1 MSLQIVMSA
10 AVENGMRLA
19 SVEFAKQVINQLH
32 SEGALTCDIDTAIR
46 MFDFENV
53 SMASK
58 RSVAMKKVRAGQKSS
73 GKASSVA
80 IRSKPEMTLPFC
92 GTVESSW
99 CQGIR
104 FNKGLHTQCT
114 NGPLTDCKY
123 CKTCQKSALNSA
135 SSKPQYGDI
144 SDRLTGALLEYRDPK
159 GKLTTCYANV
169 AKKEG
174 WDVAR
179 AQEVATA
186 YGWTIPE
193 DQLTVKVKK
202 TGRPASTKPKKK
214 VGKKGRPA
222 KVKTSEEMTMDDQI
236 AKLVAE
242 AADDVLSVTSESS
255 AKKVVRVKKVK
266 KAKKPKKT
274 DEQKAQ
280 EAEAKK
286 VEAEAK
292 KQAKK
297 AEAEAKKLL
306 KAQEAEAKK
315 LLKAQEAEAKK
326 LAKKAEAEAKKALK
340 AKEAEAKK
348 LAKKAEAEAK
358 KALKAKEAEAK
369 KALKAKEAE
378 EKKLLK
384 AKEAEEKK
392 LKKKA
397 EAEEKKLA
405 KKAEAEAK
413 KVLKAKAVEDEKKAD
428 LKPELTMEAV
438 EQLQATIA
446 EEDDEEEEEDIVLD
460 ASTPKKEIDG
470 TEYYVTK
477 AYGFPAVLF
486 DQEGEC
492 IGAYDEITGEIQE
505 LSFEE

>member
-10 AVENGMRLA
+10 AVENGMRQA
-19 SVEFAKQVINQLH
+19 SIEFAKQVINQLH
-32 SEGALTCDIDTAIR
+32 SEGALTCDIETAFR
-46 MFDFENV
+46 MFDFESV
-53 SMASK
+53 SIASK

-80 IRSKPEMTLPFC
+80 IRSKPEMVLPFC
-92 GTVESSW
+92 GEVETSW
-99 CQGIR
+99 CQGVR
-104 FNKGLHTQCT
+104 FNHGLHTQCT
-114 NGPLTDCKY
+114 NGPQTDCKY
-123 CKTCQKSALNSA
+123 CKTCQKSAANSA
-135 SSKPQYGDI
+135 SGKPQYGDI
-144 SDRLTGALLEYRDPK
+144 SDRLTGPLLEYRDPK

-169 AKKEG
+169 AKKLG
-174 WDVAR
+174 LDIAR

-193 DQLTVKVKK
+193 DQLTVKLKK

-266 KAKKPKKT
+266 KVKKAKKPKKT

-286 VEAEAK
+286 AEAEAK
-292 KQAKK
+292 KLLKAKEAEAKKLLKAKEAEEKKLLKAKEAEAKKLLKAQEAEAKKLAKAKEAEEKKLKKK

-315 LLKAQEAEAKK
+315 LLKAKEAEEKK
-326 LAKKAEAEAKKALK
+326 QAKKAEAEAKKL
-340 AKEAEAKK
+340 
-348 LAKKAEAEAK
+348 
-358 KALKAKEAEAK
+358 
-369 KALKAKEAE
+369 
-378 EKKLLK
+378 
-384 AKEAEEKK
+384 
-392 LKKKA
+392 
-397 EAEEKKLA
+397 
-405 KKAEAEAK
+405 
-413 KVLKAKAVEDEKKAD
+413 LKAKAVEDEKKAD

-446 EEDDEEEEEDIVLD
+446 EEDDEEEEDIVLD
-460 ASTPKKEIDG
+460 ASTPKVEIDG
-470 TEYYVTK
+470 TEYYMTK
-477 AYGFPAVLF
+477 AYGFSAVLF

-492 IGAYDEITGEIQE
+492 IGAYDETTGEIQE

>member
-10 AVENGMRLA
+10 AVENGMRQA
-19 SVEFAKQVINQLH
+19 SIEFAKHVINQLD
-32 SEGALTCDIDTAIR
+32 SEGALTCDIETAFR
-46 MFDFENV
+46 MFDFESV
-53 SMASK
+53 SIASA
-58 RSVAMKKVRAGQKSS
+58 RSVAMKKVRAVQKSS

-80 IRSKPEMTLPFC
+80 IRSKPEMVLPFC
-92 GTVESSW
+92 GEVETSW
-99 CQGIR
+99 CQGVR
-104 FNKGLHTQCT
+104 FNHGLHTQCT
-114 NGPLTDCKY
+114 NGSQTDCKY
-123 CKTCQKSALNSA
+123 CKTCQKSATNSA
-135 SSKPQYGDI
+135 SGKPQYGDI
-144 SDRLTGALLEYRDPK
+144 SDRLTGPLLEYRDPK

-169 AKKEG
+169 AKKLG
-174 WDVAR
+174 LDIAR

-193 DQLTVKVKK
+193 DQLTVNHKK
-202 TGRPASTKPKKK
+202 SGRPASTKPKKK

-286 VEAEAK
+286 AEAEAKKLAKAKEAEEKKLAKAKEVEEK

-297 AEAEAKKLL
+297 AEAEAKKL
-306 KAQEAEAKK
+306 
-315 LLKAQEAEAKK
+315 
-326 LAKKAEAEAKKALK
+326 
-340 AKEAEAKK
+340 
-348 LAKKAEAEAK
+348 
-358 KALKAKEAEAK
+358 
-369 KALKAKEAE
+369 
-378 EKKLLK
+378 
-384 AKEAEEKK
+384 
-392 LKKKA
+392 
-397 EAEEKKLA
+397 
-405 KKAEAEAK
+405 
-413 KVLKAKAVEDEKKAD
+413 LKAKAVEDEKKAD

-446 EEDDEEEEEDIVLD
+446 EEDDEEEEDIVLD
-460 ASTPKKEIDG
+460 ASTPKVEIDG

-486 DQEGEC
+486 DEEGEC
-492 IGAYDEITGEIQE
+492 IGAYDETTGEIQE

>member
-10 AVENGMRLA
+10 AVENGMRQA
-19 SVEFAKQVINQLH
+19 SIEFAKQVINQLN
-32 SEGALTCDIDTAIR
+32 SEGALTCDIETAFR
-46 MFDFENV
+46 MFDFESV
-53 SMASK
+53 SIASK

-73 GKASSVA
+73 GKSSSVA
-80 IRSKPEMTLPFC
+80 IRSKPEMVLPFC
-92 GTVESSW
+92 GEVETSW
-99 CQGIR
+99 CQGVR
-104 FNKGLHTQCT
+104 FNHGLHTQCT
-114 NGPLTDCKY
+114 NGPQTDCKY
-123 CKTCQKSALNSA
+123 CKTCQKSAANSA
-135 SSKPQYGDI
+135 SGKPQYGDI
-144 SDRLTGALLEYRDPK
+144 SDRLTGPLLEYRDPK

-169 AKKEG
+169 AKKLG
-174 WDVAR
+174 LDIAR

-202 TGRPASTKPKKK
+202 TGRPASNKPKKK

-266 KAKKPKKT
+266 KAKKAKKPKKT

-286 VEAEAK
+286 AET
-292 KQAKK
+292 
-297 AEAEAKKLL
+297 EAKKL
-306 KAQEAEAKK
+306 
-315 LLKAQEAEAKK
+315 
-326 LAKKAEAEAKKALK
+326 
-340 AKEAEAKK
+340 
-348 LAKKAEAEAK
+348 
-358 KALKAKEAEAK
+358 
-369 KALKAKEAE
+369 
-378 EKKLLK
+378 
-384 AKEAEEKK
+384 
-392 LKKKA
+392 
-397 EAEEKKLA
+397 
-405 KKAEAEAK
+405 
-413 KVLKAKAVEDEKKAD
+413 LKAKAVEDEKQAD
-428 LKPELTMEAV
+428 LKSELTMEAV

-446 EEDDEEEEEDIVLD
+446 EEDDEEEEDIVLD
-460 ASTPKKEIDG
+460 EATPKVEIDG

-477 AYGFPAVLF
+477 AYGFSAVLF

-492 IGAYDEITGEIQE
+492 IGAYDETTGEIQE

>member
-10 AVENGMRLA
+10 AVENGMRQA
-19 SVEFAKQVINQLH
+19 SVEFARGVINQLH
-32 SEGALTCDIDTAIR
+32 SEGALTCDIETAFR
-46 MFDFENV
+46 MFDFDSV
-53 SMASK
+53 SIASK

-73 GKASSVA
+73 EKVSSVA
-80 IRSKPEMTLPFC
+80 IRSKPEMVLPFC
-92 GTVESSW
+92 GEVETSW
-99 CQGIR
+99 CQGVR
-104 FNKGLHTQCT
+104 FNHGLHTQCT
-114 NGPLTDCKY
+114 NGPQSDCKY
-123 CKTCQKSALNSA
+123 CKTCHKSASNSA
-135 SSKPQYGDI
+135 SGKPQYGDI
-144 SDRLTGALLEYRDPK
+144 SDRLTGPLLEYRDPK

-169 AKKEG
+169 AKKLG
-174 WDVAR
+174 LDIAR

-255 AKKVVRVKKVK
+255 VKKVVRVKKVK
-266 KAKKPKKT
+266 KAKKVKKVKKVKKAKKT

-286 VEAEAK
+286 
-292 KQAKK
+292 
-297 AEAEAKKLL
+297 L
-306 KAQEAEAKK
+306 
-315 LLKAQEAEAKK
+315 
-326 LAKKAEAEAKKALK
+326 
-340 AKEAEAKK
+340 
-348 LAKKAEAEAK
+348 
-358 KALKAKEAEAK
+358 
-369 KALKAKEAE
+369 LKAKEAE

-384 AKEAEEKK
+384 AKEAEAKKLLKAKEAEAKKLLKAKEAQEKK
-392 LKKKA
+392 LLKAKEA
-397 EAEEKKLA
+397 EAKKQA

-413 KVLKAKAVEDEKKAD
+413 KQAKKAQEAEAKKLLKAKEVEEENKAD
-428 LKPELTMEAV
+428 MKPELTMEAV

-446 EEDDEEEEEDIVLD
+446 EEDDEAEEEDDIVLD
-460 ASTPKKEIDG
+460 ESTPTVEIDG

-477 AYGFPAVLF
+477 AYGLSAVLF

-505 LSFEE
+505 LTFDE

>member
-1 MSLQIVMSA
+1 
-10 AVENGMRLA
+10 MRQA
-19 SVEFAKQVINQLH
+19 SIEFAKQVINQLN
-32 SEGALTCDIDTAIR
+32 SEGALTCDIETAFR
-46 MFDFENV
+46 MFDFESV
-53 SMASK
+53 SIASK

-80 IRSKPEMTLPFC
+80 IRSKPEMVLPFC
-92 GTVESSW
+92 GEVETSW
-99 CQGIR
+99 CQGVR
-104 FNKGLHTQCT
+104 FNHGLHTQCT
-114 NGPLTDCKY
+114 NGPQTDCKY
-123 CKTCQKSALNSA
+123 CKTCQKSASNSA
-135 SSKPQYGDI
+135 SGKPQYGDI
-144 SDRLTGALLEYRDPK
+144 SDRLTGPLLEYRDPK

-169 AKKEG
+169 AKKLG
-174 WDVAR
+174 LDIAR

-193 DQLTVKVKK
+193 DQLTVKAKK
-202 TGRPASTKPKKK
+202 TGRPGSTKPKKK

-266 KAKKPKKT
+266 KVKKAKKPKKT

-286 VEAEAK
+286 AEAEAKKLLKAKEAEEK

-306 KAQEAEAKK
+306 KA
-315 LLKAQEAEAKK
+315 
-326 LAKKAEAEAKKALK
+326 
-340 AKEAEAKK
+340 KEAEEKK
-348 LAKKAEAEAK
+348 L
-358 KALKAKEAEAK
+358 
-369 KALKAKEAE
+369 LKAKEAE

-397 EAEEKKLA
+397 EAEAKKLAKAKEAEEKKQA

-413 KVLKAKAVEDEKKAD
+413 KLLKAKAVEDEKQAD

-446 EEDDEEEEEDIVLD
+446 EEDDEEEDIVLD
-460 ASTPKKEIDG
+460 ASTPKVEIDG

-492 IGAYDEITGEIQE
+492 IGAYDETTGEIQE

>member
-10 AVENGMRLA
+10 AVENGMRQA
-19 SVEFAKQVINQLH
+19 SIEFARGVINQLH
-32 SEGALTCDIDTAIR
+32 SEGALTCDIETAFR
-46 MFDFENV
+46 MFDFDSV
-53 SMASK
+53 SIASK
-58 RSVAMKKVRAGQKSS
+58 RSAAMKKVRAGQKSS
-73 GKASSVA
+73 EKVSSVA
-80 IRSKPEMTLPFC
+80 IRSKPEMVLPFC
-92 GTVESSW
+92 GEVETSW
-99 CQGIR
+99 CQGVR
-104 FNKGLHTQCT
+104 FNHGLHTQCT
-114 NGPLTDCKY
+114 NGPQSDCKY
-123 CKTCQKSALNSA
+123 CKTCHKSASNSA
-135 SSKPQYGDI
+135 SGKPQYGDI
-144 SDRLTGALLEYRDPK
+144 SDRLTGPLLEYRDPK

-169 AKKEG
+169 AKKLG
-174 WDVAR
+174 LDIAR

-266 KAKKPKKT
+266 KPKKT

-286 VEAEAK
+286 
-292 KQAKK
+292 
-297 AEAEAKKLL
+297 L
-306 KAQEAEAKK
+306 
-315 LLKAQEAEAKK
+315 
-326 LAKKAEAEAKKALK
+326 
-340 AKEAEAKK
+340 
-348 LAKKAEAEAK
+348 
-358 KALKAKEAEAK
+358 
-369 KALKAKEAE
+369 LKAKEAE

-392 LKKKA
+392 LLKAKEA
-397 EAEEKKLA
+397 EAKKLLKAKEAQEKKLLKAKEAEAKKQA

-413 KVLKAKAVEDEKKAD
+413 KQAKKAQEAEAKKLLKAKEVEEENKAD
-428 LKPELTMEAV
+428 MKPELTMEAV

-446 EEDDEEEEEDIVLD
+446 EEDDEAEDEEDIVLD
-460 ASTPKKEIDG
+460 ESTPTVEIDG

-477 AYGFPAVLF
+477 AYGLSAVLF

-505 LSFEE
+505 LTFDE

>member
-10 AVENGMRLA
+10 AVENGMRKA
-19 SVEFAKQVINQLH
+19 SVEFARGVIKQLH
-32 SEGALTCDIDTAIR
+32 SEGVLTCDTETAVR
-46 MFDFENV
+46 MFDFDSV
-53 SMASK
+53 SIASK
-58 RSVAMKKVRAGQKSS
+58 RSVAMKKVRAGQKSI
-73 GKASSVA
+73 GKAACETA
-80 IRSKPEMTLPFC
+80 IRSKPEMVLPFC
-92 GTVESSW
+92 GTVEPSW
-99 CQGIR
+99 CQGVR
-104 FNKGLHTQCT
+104 FNHGLHTQCT
-114 NGPLTDCKY
+114 NGPQSDCKY
-123 CKTCQKSALNSA
+123 CKTCHKSASNSA
-135 SSKPQYGDI
+135 SGKPQYGDI
-144 SDRLTGALLEYRDPK
+144 SDRLTGPLLEYRDPK

-169 AKKEG
+169 AKKLG
-174 WDVAR
+174 LDITR

-255 AKKVVRVKKVK
+255 VKKVVRVKKVK
-266 KAKKPKKT
+266 KAKKAKKT

-286 VEAEAK
+286 AEAEAK
-292 KQAKK
+292 KQAKKAEAEAKKLAKKAEAEAKKLAKK

-315 LLKAQEAEAKK
+315 LLKAQEAE
-326 LAKKAEAEAKKALK
+326 
-340 AKEAEAKK
+340 
-348 LAKKAEAEAK
+348 
-358 KALKAKEAEAK
+358 
-369 KALKAKEAE
+369 
-378 EKKLLK
+378 
-384 AKEAEEKK
+384 
-392 LKKKA
+392 
-397 EAEEKKLA
+397 EKKLA

-413 KVLKAKAVEDEKKAD
+413 KLLKAKEAEEKKQAKKAEAEAKKLLKVKAVEDEKKAD

-446 EEDDEEEEEDIVLD
+446 EEGEDDEEEEDIVLD
-460 ASTPKKEIDG
+460 ASTPKVEIDG

-492 IGAYDEITGEIQE
+492 IGAYDETTGEIQE

>member
-10 AVENGMRLA
+10 AVENGMRQA
-19 SVEFAKQVINQLH
+19 SVEFARGVINQLH
-32 SEGALTCDIDTAIR
+32 SEGALTCDIETAFR
-46 MFDFENV
+46 MFDFDSV
-53 SMASK
+53 SIASK

-73 GKASSVA
+73 EKVSSVA
-80 IRSKPEMTLPFC
+80 IRSKPEMVLPFC
-92 GTVESSW
+92 GEVETSW
-99 CQGIR
+99 CQGVR
-104 FNKGLHTQCT
+104 FNHGLHTQCT
-114 NGPLTDCKY
+114 NGPQSDCKY
-123 CKTCQKSALNSA
+123 CKTCHKSASNSA
-135 SSKPQYGDI
+135 SGKPQYGDI
-144 SDRLTGALLEYRDPK
+144 SDRLTGPLLEYRDPK

-169 AKKEG
+169 AKKLG
-174 WDVAR
+174 LDIAR

-255 AKKVVRVKKVK
+255 VKKVVRVKKAKKVKKVKKVK
-266 KAKKPKKT
+266 KAKKT

-286 VEAEAK
+286 AEAEEKKLLKAKEAQEKKLLKAKEAEAKKLLKAKEAEAKKLLKAKEAEAK

-297 AEAEAKKLL
+297 AEAEAKKQAK

-315 LLKAQEAEAKK
+315 LLKA
-326 LAKKAEAEAKKALK
+326 
-340 AKEAEAKK
+340 
-348 LAKKAEAEAK
+348 
-358 KALKAKEAEAK
+358 
-369 KALKAKEAE
+369 KEAE
-378 EKKLLK
+378 E
-384 AKEAEEKK
+384 
-392 LKKKA
+392 
-397 EAEEKKLA
+397 
-405 KKAEAEAK
+405 
-413 KVLKAKAVEDEKKAD
+413 EKKAD
-428 LKPELTMEAV
+428 MKPELTMEAV

-446 EEDDEEEEEDIVLD
+446 EEDDEAEEEDDIVLD
-460 ASTPKKEIDG
+460 ESTPTVEIDG

-477 AYGFPAVLF
+477 AYGLSAVLF

-505 LSFEE
+505 LTFDE

>member
-10 AVENGMRLA
+10 AVENGMRQA
-19 SVEFAKQVINQLH
+19 SVEFARGVINQLH
-32 SEGALTCDIDTAIR
+32 SEGALTCDIETAFR
-46 MFDFENV
+46 MFDFDSV
-53 SMASK
+53 SIASK

-73 GKASSVA
+73 EKVSSVA
-80 IRSKPEMTLPFC
+80 IRSKPEMVLPFC
-92 GTVESSW
+92 GEVETSW
-99 CQGIR
+99 CQGVR
-104 FNKGLHTQCT
+104 FNHGLHTQCT
-114 NGPLTDCKY
+114 NGPQSDCKY
-123 CKTCQKSALNSA
+123 CKTCHKSASNSA
-135 SSKPQYGDI
+135 SGKPQYGDI
-144 SDRLTGALLEYRDPK
+144 SDRLTGPLLEYRDPK

-169 AKKEG
+169 AKKLG
-174 WDVAR
+174 LDIAR

-255 AKKVVRVKKVK
+255 VKKVVRVKKVK
-266 KAKKPKKT
+266 EAKKAKKT

-286 VEAEAK
+286 
-292 KQAKK
+292 
-297 AEAEAKKLL
+297 L
-306 KAQEAEAKK
+306 
-315 LLKAQEAEAKK
+315 
-326 LAKKAEAEAKKALK
+326 
-340 AKEAEAKK
+340 
-348 LAKKAEAEAK
+348 
-358 KALKAKEAEAK
+358 
-369 KALKAKEAE
+369 LKAKEAE

-392 LKKKA
+392 LLKAKEA
-397 EAEEKKLA
+397 EAKKLLKAKEAQEKKLLKAKEAEAKKLLKAKEAEAKKLLKAKEAEAKKQA

-413 KVLKAKAVEDEKKAD
+413 KQAKKAQEAEAKKLLKAKEAEEEKKAD
-428 LKPELTMEAV
+428 MKPELTMEAV

-446 EEDDEEEEEDIVLD
+446 EEDDEAEEEDDIVLD
-460 ASTPKKEIDG
+460 ESTPTVEIDG

-477 AYGFPAVLF
+477 AYGLSAVLF

-505 LSFEE
+505 LTFDE

>member
-10 AVENGMRLA
+10 AVENGMRQA
-19 SVEFAKQVINQLH
+19 SIEFARGVINQLH
-32 SEGALTCDIDTAIR
+32 SEGALTCDIETAFR
-46 MFDFENV
+46 MFDFDSV
-53 SMASK
+53 SIASK
-58 RSVAMKKVRAGQKSS
+58 RSAAMKKVRAGQKSS
-73 GKASSVA
+73 EKVSSVA
-80 IRSKPEMTLPFC
+80 IRSKPEMVLPFC
-92 GTVESSW
+92 GEVETSW
-99 CQGIR
+99 CQGVR
-104 FNKGLHTQCT
+104 FNHGLHTQCT
-114 NGPLTDCKY
+114 NGPQSDCKY
-123 CKTCQKSALNSA
+123 CKTCHKSASNSA
-135 SSKPQYGDI
+135 SGKPQYGDI
-144 SDRLTGALLEYRDPK
+144 SDRLTGPLLEYRDPK

-169 AKKEG
+169 AKKLG
-174 WDVAR
+174 LDIAR

-255 AKKVVRVKKVK
+255 VKKVVRVKKAKKVK
-266 KAKKPKKT
+266 KVKKVKKT

-280 EAEAKK
+280 EAEAKT
-286 VEAEAK
+286 
-292 KQAKK
+292 K
-297 AEAEAKKLL
+297 AEAEEKKL
-306 KAQEAEAKK
+306 
-315 LLKAQEAEAKK
+315 
-326 LAKKAEAEAKKALK
+326 
-340 AKEAEAKK
+340 
-348 LAKKAEAEAK
+348 
-358 KALKAKEAEAK
+358 
-369 KALKAKEAE
+369 LKAKEAE

-384 AKEAEEKK
+384 AKEAEAKKLLKAKEAEAKKLLKAKEAQEKK
-392 LKKKA
+392 LLKAKEA
-397 EAEEKKLA
+397 EAKKQA

-413 KVLKAKAVEDEKKAD
+413 KQAKKAQEAEAKKLLKAKEVEEENKAD
-428 LKPELTMEAV
+428 MKPELTMEAV

-446 EEDDEEEEEDIVLD
+446 EEDDEAEDEEDIVLD
-460 ASTPKKEIDG
+460 ESTPTVEIDG

-477 AYGFPAVLF
+477 AYGLSAVLF

-505 LSFEE
+505 LTFDE

>member
-10 AVENGMRLA
+10 AVENGMRQA

-32 SEGALTCDIDTAIR
+32 SEGALTCDIETAFRI
-46 MFDFENV
+46 FDFESV
-53 SMASK
+53 SIASK

-80 IRSKPEMTLPFC
+80 IRSKPEMVLPFC
-92 GTVESSW
+92 GEVEPSW
-99 CQGIR
+99 CQGVR
-104 FNKGLHTQCT
+104 FNHGLHTQCT
-114 NGPLTDCKY
+114 NGPQTDCKY
-123 CKTCQKSALNSA
+123 CKTCQKSASNSA
-135 SSKPQYGDI
+135 SGKPQYGDI
-144 SDRLTGALLEYRDPK
+144 SDRLTGPLLEYRDPK

-169 AKKEG
+169 AKKLG
-174 WDVAR
+174 LDIAR
-179 AQEVATA
+179 AQEMATA

-202 TGRPASTKPKKK
+202 TGRPASNKPKKK

-255 AKKVVRVKKVK
+255 VKKVVRVKKVK
-266 KAKKPKKT
+266 KAKKAKKT

-286 VEAEAK
+286 AEAEAK

-297 AEAEAKKLL
+297 AEAED
-306 KAQEAEAKK
+306 
-315 LLKAQEAEAKK
+315 KK
-326 LAKKAEAEAKKALK
+326 LAKKAEAEAKKLLKAKEAEEKKLLK

-348 LAKKAEAEAK
+348 L
-358 KALKAKEAEAK
+358 LKAKEAEEK
-369 KALKAKEAE
+369 KQAKAKEAE

-392 LKKKA
+392 Q
-397 EAEEKKLA
+397 A

-413 KVLKAKAVEDEKKAD
+413 KLLKAKAVEDEKKAD

-446 EEDDEEEEEDIVLD
+446 EEDDEEEEDIVLD
-460 ASTPKKEIDG
+460 ASTPKVEIDG

-492 IGAYDEITGEIQE
+492 IGAYDETTGEIQE